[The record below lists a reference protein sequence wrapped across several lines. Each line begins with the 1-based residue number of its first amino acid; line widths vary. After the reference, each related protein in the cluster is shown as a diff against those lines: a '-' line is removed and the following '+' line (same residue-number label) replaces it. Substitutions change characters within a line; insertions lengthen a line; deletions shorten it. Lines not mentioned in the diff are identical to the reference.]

1 MKKKKIITLVVVL
14 AVAAV
19 LAGGFFAWRGT
30 VRATVQGPQL
40 EELEALL
47 KERSGCVTDLQVT
60 VARPTANFDIYVE
73 DAGEEELLYLLKTV
87 ADYINEEEL
96 YETVLMPAFRLP
108 HIWAEGVRV
117 TFRQGWGPFA
127 RTLQEYD
134 CLHDATSQTYE
145 EIAALGFRQWQLRAD
160 SFQPER
166 QLPELVYEV
175 GAGQA

>member
-47 KERSGCVTDLQVT
+47 KERTNTAGDYNAETT
-60 VARPTANFDIYVE
+60 VEIM
-73 DAGEEELLYLLKTV
+73 G
-87 ADYINEEEL
+87 ADYINEEQL

-145 EIAALGFRQWQLRAD
+145 EIAALGFRQWRLRAD